1 VITSID
7 TSVLLDV
14 FLPDPDHGERSLL
27 ALEKAYGEGALVICN
42 IVYAELAPQFMD
54 KELLDSS
61 LARMGIEIV
70 PVKNEAAHLA
80 GIMWSACRKETKK
93 RDRIITDFLIG
104 SFSKMQSDRL
114 LTRDRGFYRNY
125 FEEIMLMSPVAE

>member
-125 FEEIMLMSPVAE
+125 FEEIILMSPVAE

>member
-1 VITSID
+1 MITSID

-125 FEEIMLMSPVAE
+125 FEEIILMSPVAE

>member
-1 VITSID
+1 MITSID

-114 LTRDRGFYRNY
+114 LTRDRGFYRSY
-125 FEEIMLMSPVAE
+125 FEEIILMSPVAE

>member
-1 VITSID
+1 MITSID

-54 KELLDSS
+54 KYLLDSS
-61 LARMGIEIV
+61 LARMGIEII
-70 PVKNEAAHLA
+70 PVNNAAAHLG
-80 GIMWSACRKETKK
+80 GIMWSAYRKKAKK

-125 FEEIMLMSPVAE
+125 FEGLMLMSPVGE

>member
-27 ALEKAYGEGALVICN
+27 ALEKAYSEGALVICN

-54 KELLDSS
+54 KDLLDSS
-61 LARMGIEIV
+61 LARMGIEII
-70 PVKNEAAHLA
+70 PVNNEAAHLA
-80 GIMWSACRKETKK
+80 GIMWSVYRKKTKK

-125 FEEIMLMSPVAE
+125 FEKLILMSPVPE